1 MSGDLP
7 LQIQWCQNAVKEKNQ
22 LPVAVRDSTH
32 DVLPWVPEV
41 SRGTLR
47 DLPAQGRRPTNERQ
61 RRKKTSGEERFD
73 LLFSLNFDHSYRIT
87 FKPITAN
94 ISYCDHMH
102 QHVKIRQIRVFNY
115 KRYFNVSNGVKR
127 FPTRSLRCPAV
138 YV

>member
-1 MSGDLP
+1 MGR
-7 LQIQWCQNAVKEKNQ
+7 V
-22 LPVAVRDSTH
+22 
-32 DVLPWVPEV
+32 PWVPEV
-41 SRGTLR
+41 SRGPLR
-47 DLPAQGRRPTNERQ
+47 DLPAEGRRPTNER
-61 RRKKTSGEERFD
+61 RRREKTSGEERFD

-102 QHVKIRQIRVFNY
+102 QHVKIRQIWVFNY

-127 FPTRSLRCPAV
+127 FPIRSLRCPAV